1 GLALLGDKLPAAEA
15 ERLGL
20 IWQCVDDEAL
30 PAETQA
36 LAERLAAMP
45 TRALVATREAIDAA
59 QTLDFDTALQREQ
72 QLQRVH
78 GHANDYLEGVSAFL
92 GKRAPRYTDR

>member
-1 GLALLGDKLPAAEA
+1 
-15 ERLGL
+15 
-20 IWQCVDDEAL
+20 
-30 PAETQA
+30 
-36 LAERLAAMP
+36 MP